1 MRAFLSIVLFIGS
14 LAAAEPTN
22 EVASLLPNG
31 GFEQPDPTNGAKPAG
46 WDRFDGLGVKWEAE
60 SADTPN
66 RVIRM
71 NTRISESGYVQ
82 SCRSAG
88 LDKWIFPNA
97 TADPIAGTYGL
108 SYYSD
113 SIPVSTGTAYRITF
127 RYKGASGGAKAWVR
141 GYGLIRGEE
150 RRRFDTIVN
159 CRTSAEGWNTLTQ
172 CFHPTRMTP
181 TVTRMRVML
190 YAYWPPGIYE
200 FDDVRITPV
209 SYEEWE
215 RCHRE
220 NE

>member
-1 MRAFLSIVLFIGS
+1 MRAFFLILLL
-14 LAAAEPTN
+14 LASAAVADTTN
-22 EVASLLPNG
+22 EAASLLPNG
-31 GFEQPDPTNGAKPAG
+31 GFEQPDPTNSAKPFG
-46 WDRFDGLGVKWEAE
+46 WDLFDGLGVKWEAE
-60 SADTPN
+60 SADNPN

-71 NTRISESGYVQ
+71 NTAVSEKDYVA
-82 SCRSAG
+82 SCRRRG
-88 LDKWIFPNA
+88 LEKWVFPNA
-97 TADPIAGTYGL
+97 TNDSIAGTYGL

-113 SIPVSTGTAYRITF
+113 SIPVSTGIAYRITF
-127 RYKGASGGAKAWVR
+127 RYKGASGGAKAWIR

-159 CRTSAEGWNTLTQ
+159 CRTSSDGWNTLTQ

-190 YAYWPPGIYE
+190 FAYWPPGVYE

-209 SYEEWE
+209 SVEEWE
-215 RCHRE
+215 RDHRE